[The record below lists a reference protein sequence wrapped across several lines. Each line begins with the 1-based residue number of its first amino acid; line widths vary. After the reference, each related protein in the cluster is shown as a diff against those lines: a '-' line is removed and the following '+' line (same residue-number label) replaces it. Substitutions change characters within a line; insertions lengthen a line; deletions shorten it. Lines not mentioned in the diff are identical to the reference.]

1 MLFFNK
7 ACIVTSW
14 ETTAAADSL
23 FAVSHVKAIILQQFD
38 KNVQTAEKRK
48 MSGISCNL
56 FKLLTLAIVGLD
68 PPFGDHF

>member
-14 ETTAAADSL
+14 ETAAADSL

-56 FKLLTLAIVGLD
+56 FKLLTLAIVGHD